1 MPSLGAR
8 TESFDFRTEK
18 SWMPE
23 ILAEAVDAG
32 RVFGQNGSQV
42 VALRHATCSIES
54 GARIAIVGPSG
65 SGKSTLLHL
74 LAALDE
80 PTSGVVRWPA
90 LGDRDTLRPSKISF
104 VFQSESLLA
113 PLTVLENIEVPLLLT
128 ESDAEQARTE
138 ASEILAALDLESLAD
153 KLPEEISGGQ
163 AQRVAVARSL
173 VLRPALILAD
183 EPTGQLDHATAAHL
197 LDLIDRRI
205 AGTGAALVV
214 ATHDS
219 FVADRMP
226 TRWTMDHGALK

>member
-1 MPSLGAR
+1 
-8 TESFDFRTEK
+8 
-18 SWMPE
+18 MPE

-42 VALRHATCSIES
+42 DALRHATCSIES
-54 GARIAIVGPSG
+54 GARIAVVGPSG

-128 ESDAEQARTE
+128 ERDGEQARTE
-138 ASEILAALDLESLAD
+138 ASEILAALDLEALAD

-183 EPTGQLDHATAAHL
+183 EPTGQLDHATAGHL

-214 ATHDS
+214 ATHDA
-219 FVADRMP
+219 FVADRMA
-226 TRWTMDHGALK
+226 TRWTMDHGVLR